1 MISAMFRTGI
11 LLMLVSSGNILQ
23 GQTEI
28 FSFDKDTS
36 LSGWISNEAGRWEIS
51 VNDPLSGSKSLHHA
65 YDNSQAGTDYL
76 FHAYPVVLNFDDTLI
91 WQFKIRHSYLPSSA
105 NRWTFYIAAGNPS
118 ACMPCNETALAVGVN
133 LNSSDDGLNLY
144 HINANGIKRL
154 TKGTFNW
161 EKSIGTGIG
170 IVKIIRLPNGTYQL
184 WAANAADGLWQFCE
198 EVKSNIIPA
207 SCYFGISYTY
217 SSAQDRKLWVDD
229 ISISSKPIASDRFRV
244 DTFYF
249 LSSRQLWVHFTAPI
263 DPSSINASSVNFSP
277 SMAGIR
283 IESGCQYISVTFP
296 EGSYDSI
303 SGQLHLIRLQSQ
315 GGLIINDTILPISRV
330 ETRAFD
336 IVFSELMVDPT
347 PTQGLPPFEYIECYN
362 RSNHD
367 IAMSKW
373 VLSNGSS
380 KITLPDIFLPR
391 GSYLLITSKEA
402 HGLFNHLNHVI
413 YELPSGFLNNE
424 KGTLWL
430 SNEKGEIISYVQYQS
445 DYNTDKIKR
454 EGGWSLE
461 IIDPDNPCG
470 GSGNWAASRSL
481 SGGTPGYTNSV
492 AGKNPDRKRPFLS
505 QIALPDDSTCILF
518 FSELL
523 HPYSLLPENYTLQS
537 IGHPVQTSFFQN
549 NGRAI
554 ELKFNETLQKDVY
567 YHLAVASDV
576 TDCVAQPVTDTLPA
590 ITLPELPDSGEI
602 VINEILFETDDTLTE
617 FVELYNATEKFL
629 DAGSLYLIRLDTI
642 SGEVI
647 SGVQPLPRGLIMGPG
662 SYLAI
667 TNDAD
672 KLLKYYHSP
681 FPGNIFSWGKIFTL
695 PDLGARLEL
704 QRGDGRVIDQA
715 VYSSAMHFPL
725 LQRTRGVSI
734 ERVNPRT
741 SGLRADNW
749 HSAAASAGYAT
760 PGAKNSQFIVEQ
772 KNNNNWLCIRNSTF
786 SPNNDGVD
794 DILTID
800 IKPSEP
806 STMVTLSLYTAE
818 GRWVRHI
825 AYQQYIGSEATF
837 TWDGTVNGRLLPAGI
852 YILYARLMNSKHIIG
867 EQKKTCTLVY

>member
-1 MISAMFRTGI
+1 MTSAMFRLGI
-11 LLMLVSSGNILQ
+11 LLMLVLSGNILQ

-28 FSFDKDTS
+28 FSFEADTS
-36 LSGWISNEAGRWEIS
+36 LSGWIANGTGRWEIAANNS
-51 VNDPLSGSKSLHHA
+51 IAGTKSLHHA

-118 ACMPCNETALAVGVN
+118 TCMPCNETALAVGVN

-144 HINANGIKRL
+144 HINANGIKSL
-154 TKGTFNW
+154 TNGTFNW
-161 EKSIGTGIG
+161 EKSIGTGTG

-184 WAANAADGLWQFCE
+184 WAANAADNQWQLCE
-198 EVKSNIIPA
+198 EVKNNIIPA

-229 ISISSKPIASDRFRV
+229 ISISSIPTELARFRV

-249 LSSRQLWVHFTAPI
+249 LSSRQLWAHFTAPI
-263 DPSSINASSVNFSP
+263 DPSSINASSVYFSP
-277 SMAGIR
+277 SIAGIR
-283 IESGCQYISVTFP
+283 IESGCQYILVTFP
-296 EGSYDSI
+296 EGYNDSI
-303 SGQLHLIRLQSQ
+303 SGQLHLTRLQSLN
-315 GGLIINDTILPISRV
+315 GVMINDTVLNVSRI

-347 PTQGLPPFEYIECYN
+347 PAQGLPPFEYIECYN

-373 VLSNGSS
+373 VLSNGST
-380 KITLPDIFLPR
+380 KITLPNMFLPK
-391 GSYLLITSKEA
+391 GEYLLITSKEA
-402 HGLFNHLNHVI
+402 HDLFDNLSRVI
-413 YELPSGFLNNE
+413 YGLPTSFLNNE
-424 KGTLWL
+424 QGTIWL
-430 SNEKGEIISYVQYQS
+430 SNEKGEIISYTRYQN
-445 DYNTDKIKR
+445 DYISDKIKR
-454 EGGWSLE
+454 DGGWSLE
-461 IIDPDNPCG
+461 IIDPNNPCG
-470 GSGNWAASRSL
+470 GAGNWTASRSL
-481 SGGTPGYTNSV
+481 SGGTPGYANSV

-523 HPYSLLPENYTLQS
+523 HPRSLLSENYTLPS
-537 IGHPVQTSFFQN
+537 IGHPARTSFFQN
-549 NGRAI
+549 DGRAI
-554 ELKFNETLQKDVY
+554 ELKFNETLQKSVSY
-567 YHLAVASDV
+567 PLAVASGV
-576 TDCVAQPVTDTLPA
+576 TDCVSLPVTDTLPA
-590 ITLPELPDSGEI
+590 ITLPQLPDSGEI
-602 VINEILFETDDTLTE
+602 VINEILFETDDSLAE
-617 FVELYNATEKFL
+617 FVELHNVTEKYL
-629 DAGSLYLIRLDTI
+629 DAGTLYLIRLDTI
-642 SGEVI
+642 SDEVI
-647 SGVQPLPRGLIMGPG
+647 SGVQPLPRGLIMAPG

-672 KLLKYYHSP
+672 RLLKYYPSP
-681 FPGNIFSWGKIFTL
+681 FPGNIFSWGKIFAL
-695 PDLGARLEL
+695 PDPGARLEL

-715 VYSSAMHFPL
+715 VYSPAMHFPL
-725 LQRTRGVSI
+725 LQQTRGVSL

-760 PGAKNSQFIVEQ
+760 PGAKNSQFITKK

-806 STMVTLSLYTAE
+806 STLVTLSLYTAE
-818 GRWVRHI
+818 GRWIRHI
-825 AYQQYIGSEATF
+825 AYQQYIGSEAIF

-852 YILYARLMNSKHIIG
+852 YILYARLMNSRRIIG